1 MDNTRVPTFSNSK
14 IFGMTFSSTSSTTL
28 GTNGVRTFGRRTVDV
43 DLALGDLLLNE
54 LEFEETDPE
63 AGPSKAVDLTGED
76 EVVDEKP
83 LP

>member
-1 MDNTRVPTFSNSK
+1 M
-14 IFGMTFSSTSSTTL
+14 
-28 GTNGVRTFGRRTVDV
+28 